1 MPQEAAGAGSR
12 PVRIKDVAERASV
25 SVATVSRVLNA
36 DPSVDPEFRE
46 RVRKA
51 VAELGYRP
59 NRLARNLRRQQME
72 ALGIVVP
79 DIENPHFAEAV
90 RIIEGVAIE
99 MGYRVLVCNTDE
111 DEARQ
116 AACLRMLADER
127 VSGIVL
133 SPSDPEGDLGQLRDL
148 GIPVVTIDR
157 ALKHAQTDLI
167 VADNVP
173 AVQLAT
179 RRLIDAGHRR
189 IAFVG
194 GRSEVETGSERQE
207 GYVAAIEEAG
217 LRPVMANGA
226 FRRDAARGA
235 VTGLLREPDPPS
247 ALIVA
252 NNLMALGALQAVR
265 DCGLR
270 VPDDIAIIAV
280 DNPDWAELL
289 DPPLTVL
296 AQPIRAMATQA
307 VELLARRIRGEQFPP
322 VHDIYPLELI
332 IRSSCGTRLPALEKR
347 SPWHVSPSPPRPT
360 AVISFTTRWAR
371 SASTSRTGSRRR
383 CGAEGTRSSRG
394 TVTSAPMPTRCGW
407 AASWPRRGPTSP

>member
-46 RVRKA
+46 RVRRA

-133 SPSDPEGDLGQLRDL
+133 SPSDPEGDIGQLRDL

-157 ALKHAQTDLI
+157 ALKRAQTDLI

-179 RRLIDAGHRR
+179 QRLIDAGHRR

-207 GYVAAIEEAG
+207 GYLAAIERSG

-226 FRRDAARGA
+226 FRRDAARVA
-235 VTGLLREPDPPS
+235 VTELLREPDPPS

-270 VPDDIAIIAV
+270 VPDDISIIAV

-307 VELLARRIRGEQFPP
+307 VDLLIRRIRGEEFPP
-322 VHDIYPLELI
+322 VHDIHPLELI
-332 IRSSCGTRLPALEKR
+332 IRRSCGTH
-347 SPWHVSPSPPRPT
+347 S
-360 AVISFTTRWAR
+360 
-371 SASTSRTGSRRR
+371 
-383 CGAEGTRSSRG
+383 
-394 TVTSAPMPTRCGW
+394 
-407 AASWPRRGPTSP
+407 